1 MCKTNNFMDNKFT
14 ELIKQ
19 WLETPSNQRDYSVGA
34 LYLLKLS
41 GNQIMY
47 RNIVAQLDR
56 RHDFVDYQ
64 IQNTTTSVFKPSLT
78 HRSRRCRWYRQ

>member
-1 MCKTNNFMDNKFT
+1 MDNKFT

-41 GNQIMY
+41 GNRIMY
-47 RNIVAQLDR
+47 RNVVAQIEDLITN
-56 RHDFVDYQ
+56 H
-64 IQNTTTSVFKPSLT
+64 SVPLNELFAQRIT
-78 HRSRRCRWYRQ
+78 AD

>member
-1 MCKTNNFMDNKFT
+1 MDNKFT

-41 GNQIMY
+41 GRKIRDCCIFKVND
-47 RNIVAQLDR
+47 LE
-56 RHDFVDYQ
+56 
-64 IQNTTTSVFKPSLT
+64 VFL
-78 HRSRRCRWYRQ
+78 

>member
-1 MCKTNNFMDNKFT
+1 MMDNKFT

-47 RNIVAQLDR
+47 RNVVAQIEDLITN
-56 RHDFVDYQ
+56 H
-64 IQNTTTSVFKPSLT
+64 SVPLNDLFRERIT
-78 HRSRRCRWYRQ
+78 AD

>member
-1 MCKTNNFMDNKFT
+1 MANKLQRIMDNKFT

-41 GNQIMY
+41 GNRIMY
-47 RNIVAQLDR
+47 RNVVAQIEDLITN
-56 RHDFVDYQ
+56 H
-64 IQNTTTSVFKPSLT
+64 SVPLNELFAQRIT
-78 HRSRRCRWYRQ
+78 AD

>member
-1 MCKTNNFMDNKFT
+1 MDNKFT

-47 RNIVAQLDR
+47 RNVVAQIEDLITN
-56 RHDFVDYQ
+56 H
-64 IQNTTTSVFKPSLT
+64 SVPLNELFAQRIT
-78 HRSRRCRWYRQ
+78 AD

>member
-1 MCKTNNFMDNKFT
+1 MMDNKFT

-41 GNQIMY
+41 GNRIMY
-47 RNIVAQLDR
+47 RNVVAQIEDLITN
-56 RHDFVDYQ
+56 H
-64 IQNTTTSVFKPSLT
+64 SVPLNELFAQRIT
-78 HRSRRCRWYRQ
+78 AD